1 MLRYFNESI
10 RIFMSDKN
18 EHLNVSERGFA
29 LVLALI
35 ACMILISL
43 GALIMTLSN
52 NDIKTSGQILGQ
64 KRAMIAAEKGVQRLI
79 QQYNFDN
86 IAANVQTT
94 LPADLAVD
102 PNSCYLIS
110 IPNPTGTMHPSGFSM
125 DWQLSTYDVE
135 VTGWN
140 KQYGGTDTT
149 PGPDHV
155 TIGLG
160 IGHLGDA
167 SLIHK

>member
-1 MLRYFNESI
+1 
-10 RIFMSDKN
+10 MSDMKKN
-18 EHLNVSERGFA
+18 QKNSERGFA
-29 LVLALI
+29 LVVALI
-35 ACMILISL
+35 ACMILIAL
-43 GALIMTLSN
+43 GALIMTLSTG
-52 NDIKTSGQILGQ
+52 DIKTSSQIIGQ
-64 KRAMIAAEKGVQRLI
+64 KKAMIAAEKGVQRLI